1 MTIKGNILVG
11 TVGQGVMMS
20 ADDGESWTR
29 ASVRQGMHS
38 DSIVR
43 MLRADAR
50 RPEVV
55 YAGTDMG
62 LYRSDDRGAK
72 WRLLDNPMKGS
83 VVWSMAIDPVDSA
96 VMFAGTGTPSRPGIF
111 RSTDGDKSW
120 TQLQVAIAED
130 CPNVGV
136 PRPTGIAID
145 PTNDRNV
152 WVGPELDGVR
162 SGRDGGAPGPRW
174 TGQTRNK
181 AVQNL
186 RAAGGPPKTA

>member
-50 RPEVV
+50 RPGVV

-62 LYRSDDRGAK
+62 LYRSDDGGAK
-72 WRLLDNPMKGS
+72 WRRVDNPMKGL
-83 VVWSMAIDPVDSA
+83 VGWGVAMYPVQSA
-96 VMFAGTGTPSRPGIF
+96 VVCAGSGTAS
-111 RSTDGDKSW
+111 
-120 TQLQVAIAED
+120 
-130 CPNVGV
+130 
-136 PRPTGIAID
+136 
-145 PTNDRNV
+145 
-152 WVGPELDGVR
+152 
-162 SGRDGGAPGPRW
+162 
-174 TGQTRNK
+174 
-181 AVQNL
+181 
-186 RAAGGPPKTA
+186 

>member
-62 LYRSDDRGAK
+62 LYRSDDRGGQ

-83 VVWSMAIDPVDSA
+83 VVWSMAIDPGRPGVP
-96 VMFAGTGTPSRPGIF
+96 FPGTGTAGSPG
-111 RSTDGDKSW
+111 SLGM
-120 TQLQVAIAED
+120 LQTTEPFIGLNVAIADD
-130 CPNVGV
+130 C
-136 PRPTGIAID
+136 
-145 PTNDRNV
+145 
-152 WVGPELDGVR
+152 
-162 SGRDGGAPGPRW
+162 
-174 TGQTRNK
+174 
-181 AVQNL
+181 
-186 RAAGGPPKTA
+186 